1 MTLLYPLDAELDP
14 DVRLQLLGTKAAGL
28 NEMTSLGIPVP
39 PGFTI
44 TTEVG
49 ERYRTS
55 NAWPDGLEA
64 AVEQALGAVE
74 KRLGKRFGDAGN
86 PLLLAIRSGAPV
98 SMPGMMD
105 TLLNVGLTERSLAG
119 LAGQHGDERF
129 ALDSYRRLLHMYGT
143 VVRGIGGDRFQYL
156 LGDLKT
162 DLGQP
167 RMLDSELPVTAL
179 QELIASYLTVIEE
192 ASGAPFPQD
201 VETQL
206 WDAIGAVFASWD
218 NSRAVRYR
226 RMQGI
231 DNGTGTSCTVQA
243 MVFGNIG
250 PRSGSGVAFTRNPS
264 SGDKQ
269 LYGEFLPNAQGEDVV
284 AGIRTPVALTANATS
299 PGKEASSLEAA
310 LPEAF
315 EAISEYCASL
325 EIHFGDMQD
334 IEFTIEDGRPY
345 LLQTRAAKRTAHAA
359 VRVAVDMVSEGV
371 LTKEDALLRVD
382 ARSLEQLLQARLPA
396 QTELST
402 QGVEPLTVGLPAS
415 PGAASGRIVF
425 DADDA
430 VRWVAEGQEVIL
442 VRQETSAEDIHGMK
456 AAKGVVTAAGGMTSH
471 AAVVARGLGK
481 CCVVGCAGLQI
492 NLRERTVRLDN
503 SESSE
508 LLREGDLLTLDGSTG
523 KVYSGALDVVA
534 SATVD
539 ELRELMTWAD
549 QVRRMRIYAEAD
561 TPQAARAALSYGA
574 EGVGLCRTERMFFA
588 QDRLFA
594 MRCALLAV
602 ENEQRSQWLA
612 ELERAQKDDFV
623 EMFQAMDGRP
633 VTIRLLDRA
642 LEEFLPQDEESLQAI
657 ADAVDLELEEVT
669 KTAERH
675 RESNPGFGHRGVR
688 AGLTVPG
695 LYDMQIRAMLFAAHE
710 CTDHGVPVELEVL
723 IPMIAFT
730 SEVEALCAIL
740 HSVHQQI
747 FAEPTSLFTCRVG
760 AMIELPRACLIADEL
775 ARHTH
780 FFSFGGNDLTQ
791 TTLGISRDDAKR
803 FLPTYL
809 NDLGMVARDPFANLD
824 ERVSELM
831 GIALDRAK
839 EVRPDLIAGL
849 CGDQGGSPASI
860 AICERLG
867 LDFVCAPLS
876 QLPGARLAAAQAR
889 LRGSRGGGGVG
900 MTGPDSPLSVP

>member
-1 MTLLYPLDAELDP
+1 VTLLYPLDAELDS

-28 NEMTSLGIPVP
+28 NEMTALGIPVP

-49 ERYRTS
+49 EGYRKSGT
-55 NAWPDGLEA
+55 WPDGLEV
-64 AVEQALGAVE
+64 AVEQALRSLE
-74 KRLGKRFGDAGN
+74 KKVGRRFGDADN
-86 PLLLAIRSGAPV
+86 PLLLSVRSGAQI

-105 TLLNVGLTERSLAG
+105 TLLNVGLSEHTLAG
-119 LAGQHGDERF
+119 LATQHGDERF
-129 ALDSYRRLLHMYGT
+129 ALDAYRRLLQMYGT
-143 VVRGIGGDRFQYL
+143 VVRGIGADRFQYL
-156 LGDLKT
+156 LSNLKS

-167 RMLDSELPVTAL
+167 RMLDSELPVAAL
-179 QELIASYLTVIEE
+179 EELVVSYLAAIEE
-192 ASGAPFPQD
+192 ASGSPFPQD
-201 VETQL
+201 VDAQL
-206 WDAIGAVFASWD
+206 WDAIGAVFTSWD
-218 NSRAVRYR
+218 NPRALRYR

-231 DNGTGTSCTVQA
+231 DGHIGTACTTQA
-243 MVFGNIG
+243 MVFGNTG

-284 AGIRTPVALTANATS
+284 AGIRTPVALTTAAEA
-299 PGKEASSLEAA
+299 PGKEASSLQAS

-325 EIHFGDMQD
+325 EEHFGDMQD

-345 LLQTRAAKRTAHAA
+345 LLQTRTAKRTAHAA
-359 VRVAVDMVSEGV
+359 VRVAVDMVREGV

-382 ARSLEQLLQARLPA
+382 ARSLEQLLQGRLPA
-396 QTELST
+396 QSELT
-402 QGVEPLTVGLPAS
+402 ARGIEPLAVGLPAG

-430 VRWVAEGQEVIL
+430 VRWAAEGQEVIL

-456 AAKGVVTAAGGMTSH
+456 AATGVVTAAGGMTSH

-481 CCVVGCAGLQI
+481 CCVVGCGQLRI
-492 NLRERTVRLDN
+492 DPRERTVRLDD
-503 SESSE
+503 SEFSE
-508 LLREGDLLTLDGSTG
+508 PLREGDMLTLDGSTG
-523 KVYSGALDVVA
+523 KVYAGALDVVA

-539 ELRELMTWAD
+539 ELQELMAWAD
-549 QVRRMRIYAEAD
+549 HVRRMRVYAEAD

-588 QDRLFA
+588 QDRVFA
-594 MRCALLAV
+594 MRCALLAI
-602 ENEQRSQWLA
+602 EDEERSQWLS
-612 ELERAQKDDFV
+612 ELERAQRDDFV
-623 EMFQAMDGRP
+623 EIFEAMDGRP

-657 ADAVDLELEEVT
+657 ADALDLELQEAT
-669 KTAERH
+669 KAAERH
-675 RESNPGFGHRGVR
+675 REANPAFGHRGVR

-695 LYDMQIRAMLFAAHE
+695 LYDMQLRAMLFAARD
-710 CTDHGVPVELEVL
+710 CTEQGVPVELEVL
-723 IPMIAFT
+723 IPMISFT
-730 SEVEALCAIL
+730 TELEALGAVL
-740 HSVHQQI
+740 GRERRRV
-747 FAEPTSLFTCRVG
+747 FTEPTSLFTCRLG
-760 AMIELPRACLIADEL
+760 AMIELPRACLIAGEL
-775 ARHTH
+775 AQHAE

-791 TTLGISRDDAKR
+791 TALGISREDASR

-809 NDLGMVARDPFANLD
+809 GDLHMLARDPFTYLD
-824 ERVSELM
+824 EQVAELM
-831 GIALDRAK
+831 RIALERARA
-839 EVRPDLIAGL
+839 VRPDLVAGL

-860 AICERLG
+860 EACDRLG
-867 LDFVCAPLS
+867 LNFISAPLS

-889 LRGSRGGGGVG
+889 LR
-900 MTGPDSPLSVP
+900 

>member
-1 MTLLYPLDAELDP
+1 MTLLYPLDAALDS
-14 DVRLQLLGTKAAGL
+14 DVRLRLLGTKAAGL
-28 NEMTSLGIPVP
+28 NAMTALGIPVP

-49 ERYRTS
+49 KRYRE
-55 NAWPDGLEA
+55 NRAWPDGLQA
-64 AVEQALGAVE
+64 AVEEALGAVE
-74 KRLGKRFGDAGN
+74 KRLGRRFGDEN
-86 PLLLAIRSGAPV
+86 HPLLLAIRSGARV

-105 TLLNVGLTERSLAG
+105 TLLNVGLNERALAG
-119 LAGQHGDERF
+119 LASEHGDERF
-129 ALDSYRRLLHMYGT
+129 ALDSYRRLLHMYGA

-156 LGDLKT
+156 MGDLKT
-162 DLGQP
+162 DLGRP
-167 RMLDSELPVTAL
+167 RMLDSELPVAAIE
-179 QELIASYLTVIEE
+179 ELIASYLTLIEE
-192 ASGAPFPQD
+192 TSGEPFPQD
-201 VETQL
+201 VDTQL
-206 WDAIGAVFASWD
+206 WDAIGAVFTSWD

-243 MVFGNIG
+243 MVFGNTG

-284 AGIRTPVALTANATS
+284 AGMRTPVALTANAAS
-299 PGKEASSLEAA
+299 PGKEASSLEAS

-325 EIHFGDMQD
+325 ESHFGDMQD

-371 LTKEDALLRVD
+371 LTREDALLRVD
-382 ARSLEQLLQARLPA
+382 ARSLEQLLQARLPP
-396 QTELST
+396 QTELSE
-402 QGVEPLTVGLPAS
+402 QGFEPLAIGLPAS

-456 AAKGVVTAAGGMTSH
+456 AAKGVVTATGGMTSH

-481 CCVVGCAGLQI
+481 CCVVGCGQLRI
-492 NLRERTVRLDN
+492 DFRERTVGLDN
-503 SESSE
+503 SESPE
-508 LLREGDLLTLDGSTG
+508 PLHEGDLLTLDGSTG
-523 KVYSGALDVVA
+523 RVYTGALDLVA
-534 SATVD
+534 STTVD

-602 ENEQRSQWLA
+602 ENEQRSQWLM
-612 ELERAQKDDFV
+612 ELERAQRDDFV
-623 EMFQAMDGRP
+623 EIFQAMDGRP

-642 LEEFLPQDEESLQAI
+642 LEEFLPQDEEPLQAI
-657 ADAVDLELEEVT
+657 ADALDLELAEVT
-669 KTAERH
+669 KAAGRH

-695 LYDMQIRAMLFAAHE
+695 LYDMQLRAMLFAARD
-710 CTDHGVPVELEVL
+710 CTDRGVPVELEVL
-723 IPMIAFT
+723 IPMVTFT
-730 SEVEALCAIL
+730 SELEALCAVFN
-740 HSVHQQI
+740 SVHQQV
-747 FAEPTSLFTCRVG
+747 FAEPTNLFTCRVG

-775 ARHTH
+775 AGYAD

-791 TTLGISRDDAKR
+791 TTLGISRDDASR

-809 NDLGMVARDPFANLD
+809 NDLGMVARDPFTYLD
-824 ERVSELM
+824 ERVAELM
-831 GIALDRAK
+831 AIALERARA
-839 EVRPDLIAGL
+839 VRPDLVAGL
-849 CGDQGGSPASI
+849 CGDQGGSPDSI
-860 AICERLG
+860 EICERLG
-867 LDFVCAPLS
+867 LNFVSAPLS

-889 LRGSRGGGGVG
+889 LR
-900 MTGPDSPLSVP
+900 

>member
-1 MTLLYPLDAELDP
+1 MALRTSTSLGQSCNVVTLLYPLDAELDS
-14 DVRLQLLGTKAAGL
+14 DVRLRLLGTKAAGL
-28 NEMTSLGIPVP
+28 NEMTALGIPVP

-44 TTEVG
+44 TTAVG
-49 ERYRTS
+49 EQYRQSST
-55 NAWPDGLEA
+55 WPDGLEA
-64 AVEQALGAVE
+64 AVEHALGAVE
-74 KRLGKRFGDAGN
+74 KRLGKRFGDTDN
-86 PLLLAIRSGAPV
+86 PLLLAIRSGARV

-105 TLLNVGLTERSLAG
+105 TLLNVGINDGSLGG
-119 LAGQHGDERF
+119 LATRQGGERF

-143 VVRGIGGDRFQYL
+143 VVRGIGGERFQYL

-162 DLGQP
+162 GLGQP
-167 RMLDSELPVTAL
+167 RMLDSELPVAAL
-179 QELIASYLTVIEE
+179 EELIASYLTVIEE
-192 ASGAPFPQD
+192 ASGVPFPQD
-201 VETQL
+201 VDTQL
-206 WDAIGAVFASWD
+206 WDAIPAVLASWD

-231 DNGTGTSCTVQA
+231 DDGTGTSCTVQA
-243 MVFGNIG
+243 MVFGNTG

-284 AGIRTPVALTANATS
+284 AGIRTPVALTAHAAA
-299 PGKEASSLEAA
+299 PGKEASSLEAS

-325 EIHFGDMQD
+325 ESHFGDMQD
-334 IEFTIEDGRPY
+334 VEFTIEDGRPY
-345 LLQTRAAKRTAHAA
+345 LLQTRRAKRTAQAA

-396 QTELST
+396 EAELSA

-456 AAKGVVTAAGGMTSH
+456 AAKGVVTGAGGMTSH

-481 CCVVGCAGLQI
+481 CCVVGCGQLRI
-492 NLRERTVRLDN
+492 DCRERTVRLDKPGF
-503 SESSE
+503 SEP
-508 LLREGDLLTLDGSTG
+508 LREGDLLTLDGSTG
-523 KVYSGALDVVA
+523 RVYAGALDLVA
-534 SATVD
+534 STTVD
-539 ELRELMTWAD
+539 ELRELMRWAD
-549 QVRRMRIYAEAD
+549 QVRRMRVYAEAD

-602 ENEQRSQWLA
+602 ENEQRSQWLM
-612 ELERAQKDDFV
+612 ELERAQRDDFV
-623 EMFQAMDGRP
+623 EMYQAMDGRP

-642 LEEFLPQDEESLQAI
+642 LAEFLPQDEPSLQAV
-657 ADAVDLELEEVT
+657 ADALDLELGEAT
-669 KTAERH
+669 KAVERH
-675 RESNPGFGHRGVR
+675 RESNPAFGHRGVR

-695 LYDMQIRAMLFAAHE
+695 LYDMQLRAMLFAARD
-710 CTDHGVPVELEVL
+710 CTDQGVPVELEVL

-730 SEVEALCAIL
+730 AELEALCGVL
-740 HSVHQQI
+740 NSVHQQV
-747 FAEPTSLFTCRVG
+747 FTEPTNLFTCRVG

-775 ARHTH
+775 ASHAH

-791 TTLGISRDDAKR
+791 STLGISRDDAGR

-809 NDLGMVARDPFANLD
+809 NDLGTISRDPFIYLD
-824 ERVSELM
+824 DRVAELM
-831 GIALDRAK
+831 AIALKRAK
-839 EVRPDLIAGL
+839 AVRPDLIAGL
-849 CGDQGGSPASI
+849 CGDQGGSPDSVE
-860 AICERLG
+860 ICERLG
-867 LDFVCAPLS
+867 LDFVSAPLS

-889 LRGSRGGGGVG
+889 LR
-900 MTGPDSPLSVP
+900 

>member
-1 MTLLYPLDAELDP
+1 VTLLYPLDAALDS
-14 DVRLQLLGTKAAGL
+14 DVRLRLLGTKAAGL
-28 NEMTSLGIPVP
+28 NAMTALGIPVP

-49 ERYRTS
+49 KRYRE
-55 NAWPDGLEA
+55 NRAWPDGLQE
-64 AVEQALGAVE
+64 AVEEALGAVE
-74 KRLGKRFGDAGN
+74 KRFGRRFGDEN
-86 PLLLAIRSGAPV
+86 HPLLLAIRSGARV

-105 TLLNVGLTERSLAG
+105 TLLNVGLNERSLAG
-119 LAGQHGDERF
+119 LASEHGDERF
-129 ALDSYRRLLHMYGT
+129 ALDSYRRLLHMHGT

-156 LGDLKT
+156 MGNLKT
-162 DLGQP
+162 DLGRP
-167 RMLDSELPVTAL
+167 RMLDSELPVAAIE
-179 QELIASYLTVIEE
+179 ELIASYLTLIEE
-192 ASGAPFPQD
+192 TSGEPFPQD
-201 VETQL
+201 VDTQL

-218 NSRAVRYR
+218 NSRALRYR

-231 DNGTGTSCTVQA
+231 DNGAGTSCTVQA
-243 MVFGNIG
+243 MVFGNTG

-264 SGDKQ
+264 NGDKQ

-284 AGIRTPVALTANATS
+284 AGMRTPVALTANAAS
-299 PGKEASSLEAA
+299 PGKEASSLEAS

-315 EAISEYCASL
+315 EAISDYCASL
-325 EIHFGDMQD
+325 ESHFGDMQD

-345 LLQTRAAKRTAHAA
+345 LLQTRVAKRTAHAA

-371 LTKEDALLRVD
+371 LTREDALLRVD
-382 ARSLEQLLQARLPA
+382 ARSLEQLLQARLPP
-396 QTELST
+396 QTELSER
-402 QGVEPLTVGLPAS
+402 GFEPLTVGLPAS

-481 CCVVGCAGLQI
+481 CCVVGCGQLRI
-492 NLRERTVRLDN
+492 DFRERTVGLDD
-503 SESSE
+503 SESPE

-523 KVYSGALDVVA
+523 RVYAGALDVVA
-534 SATVD
+534 STTVD

-602 ENEQRSQWLA
+602 ENEQRSQWLM
-612 ELERAQKDDFV
+612 ELERAQRDDFV
-623 EMFQAMDGRP
+623 EIFQAMDGRP

-642 LEEFLPQDEESLQAI
+642 LEEFLPQEEEPLQAI
-657 ADAVDLELEEVT
+657 ADALDLELEEVV
-669 KTAERH
+669 KAAGRH

-695 LYDMQIRAMLFAAHE
+695 LYDMQLRAMLFAARD
-710 CTDHGVPVELEVL
+710 CTDQGAPVELEVL
-723 IPMIAFT
+723 IPMVAFT
-730 SEVEALCAIL
+730 SELAALCAVL
-740 HSVHQQI
+740 NSVHQQV
-747 FAEPTSLFTCRVG
+747 FDEPTNLFTCRVG

-775 ARHTH
+775 AGYTH

-791 TTLGISRDDAKR
+791 TTLGISRDDASR
-803 FLPTYL
+803 FLPKYL
-809 NDLGMVARDPFANLD
+809 NELGVVARDPFMYLD
-824 ERVSELM
+824 ERVAELM
-831 GIALDRAK
+831 AIALERAK
-839 EVRPDLIAGL
+839 AVRPDLVAGL
-849 CGDQGGSPASI
+849 CGDQGGSPDSI
-860 AICERLG
+860 EICERLG
-867 LDFVCAPLS
+867 LDFVSAPLS

-889 LRGSRGGGGVG
+889 LR
-900 MTGPDSPLSVP
+900 

>member
-1 MTLLYPLDAELDP
+1 MTLLYPLDAELDS

-49 ERYRTS
+49 ERYREGS
-55 NAWPDGLEA
+55 PWPDGLEA
-64 AVEQALGAVE
+64 AVAEAVRSVEAQVGRCFGAT
-74 KRLGKRFGDAGN
+74 DN
-86 PLLLAIRSGAPV
+86 PLLLSIRSGARV

-105 TLLNVGLTERSLAG
+105 TLLNVGLSERSLGG
-119 LAGQHGDERF
+119 LSAQHGDERF
-129 ALDSYRRLLHMYGT
+129 ALDAYRRLLQMYGT
-143 VVRGIGGDRFQYL
+143 VVRGIGGDRFQDL
-156 LGDLKT
+156 LSDLKT

-179 QELIASYLTVIEE
+179 EELIASYLAVIEK
-192 ASGAPFPQD
+192 ASGTPFPQD
-201 VETQL
+201 PDTQL
-206 WDAIGAVFASWD
+206 WDSIAAVFASWD

-231 DNGTGTSCTVQA
+231 DNGTGTACTVQA
-243 MVFGNIG
+243 MVFGNTG

-264 SGDKQ
+264 NGDKQ

-284 AGIRTPVALTANATS
+284 AGIRTPVALTADAAT
-299 PGKEASSLEAA
+299 PGKEASSLEVS

-315 EAISEYCASL
+315 DAIRGYCADL
-325 EIHFGDMQD
+325 EHHFGDMQD

-345 LLQTRAAKRTAHAA
+345 LLQTRTAKRTAHAA
-359 VRVAVDMVSEGV
+359 VRAAVDMVSEGV

-396 QTELST
+396 QTELSAR
-402 QGVEPLTVGLPAS
+402 GVEPLTVGLPAS

-430 VRWVAEGQEVIL
+430 VRWAAEGQEVIL
-442 VRQETSAEDIHGMK
+442 VRQETSADDIHGMK
-456 AAKGVVTAAGGMTSH
+456 AARGVVTAAGGMTSH

-481 CCVVGCAGLQI
+481 CCVVGCGGLRI
-492 NLRERTVRLDN
+492 DFKERTVRLDD
-503 SESSE
+503 SDSSE
-508 LLREGDLLTLDGSTG
+508 PLREGDLLTLNGSTG
-523 KVYSGALDVVA
+523 NIYTGALDVIA
-534 SATVD
+534 STTVD
-539 ELRELMTWAD
+539 ELRELMRWAD
-549 QVRRMRIYAEAD
+549 KVRRMRVYAEAD

-602 ENEQRSQWLA
+602 ENEQRGHWLS
-612 ELERAQKDDFV
+612 ELERAQRDDFV
-623 EMFQAMDGRP
+623 EIYRAMDGRP

-642 LEEFLPQDEESLQAI
+642 LEEFLPHDEESLQVI
-657 ADAVDLELEEVT
+657 ADAIDLELDEVT
-669 KTAERH
+669 KAAERH
-675 RESNPGFGHRGVR
+675 RESNPAFGHRGVR
-688 AGLTVPG
+688 AGLTIPG
-695 LYDMQIRAMLFAAHE
+695 LYDMQLRAMLFAARD
-710 CTDHGVPVELEVL
+710 CTDQGVPVELEVL
-723 IPMIAFT
+723 IPMVAFT
-730 SEVEALCAIL
+730 SELEALCAVL
-740 HSVHQQI
+740 NGVHQQV
-747 FAEPTSLFTCRVG
+747 FTEPTSLFTCRVG

-775 ARHTH
+775 AKYTH

-791 TTLGISRDDAKR
+791 TTLGISRDDTGQ

-809 NDLGMVARDPFANLD
+809 NDLGMILRDPFTYLD
-824 ERVSELM
+824 DRVAELM
-831 GIALDRAK
+831 AMALERAK
-839 EVRPDLIAGL
+839 AVRPDLIAGL

-860 AICERLG
+860 EMCEHLG
-867 LDFVCAPLS
+867 LDFVSAPLP

-889 LRGSRGGGGVG
+889 LRR
-900 MTGPDSPLSVP
+900 